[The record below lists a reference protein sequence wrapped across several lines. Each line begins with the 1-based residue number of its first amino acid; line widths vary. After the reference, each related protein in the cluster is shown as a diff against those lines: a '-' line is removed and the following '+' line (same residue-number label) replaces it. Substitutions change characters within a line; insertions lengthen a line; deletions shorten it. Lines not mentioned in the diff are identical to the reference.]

1 MTETV
6 HSLISTEQVGRLK
19 MNMQIMWCRVYDTEV
34 YAGMTM
40 FILASAVQ
48 YQPNV
53 TAVQR
58 LMH

>member
-6 HSLISTEQVGRLK
+6 YSLISTEQIGRLK
-19 MNMQIMWCRVYDTEV
+19 MNMQIIWCRVYDTEV
-34 YAGMTM
+34 CAGMTVS
-40 FILASAVQ
+40 ILASAIQ

-53 TAVQR
+53 TAVRR